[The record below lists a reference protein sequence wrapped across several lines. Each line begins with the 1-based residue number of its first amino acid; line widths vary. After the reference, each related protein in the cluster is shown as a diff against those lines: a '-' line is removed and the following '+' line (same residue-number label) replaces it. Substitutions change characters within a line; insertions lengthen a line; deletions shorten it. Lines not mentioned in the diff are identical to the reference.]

1 MNFKIKL
8 VYKILFVI
16 LSYNPGLYAQ
26 VPIPCRYID
35 SANFAKNK
43 ETLLTKFG
51 SNKFFIP
58 RFRLQCLIALSYY
71 PSLKD
76 VHIDFVFLN
85 ITTTMQCRPTIHS
98 IIQNLS
104 QKEYIIYIN
113 NSKDFEGVL
122 LENVPFNAQIGVI
135 GHELAHIID
144 YENKN
149 TIGVINRGL
158 DYLSDEKKKEYEQFI
173 DSLTIKNGLG
183 WQLYDWADFVLNK
196 SNASKEYKDFKRNT
210 YLTPEQIKSYIN
222 KDEVY
227 KNCR

>member
-1 MNFKIKL
+1 MTFKIKL
-8 VYKILFVI
+8 VCKILFVI
-16 LSYNPGLYAQ
+16 LVCTSGLNAQ

-35 SANFAKNK
+35 SASSVKIK
-43 ETLLTKFG
+43 ESLLSKFG
-51 SNKFFIP
+51 TNKFFIP
-58 RFRLQCLIALSYY
+58 QFRLQCLIALSYY

-76 VHIDFVFLN
+76 VHIDFVFSD

-98 IIQNLS
+98 IIQNLP

-113 NSKDFEGVL
+113 NNKNFEGVL

-144 YENKN
+144 YEDKN

-158 DYLSDEKKKEYEQFI
+158 DYLSDKKKKEYEQFI

-196 SNASKEYKDFKRNT
+196 SHASNEYKDFKRNT
-210 YLTPEQIKSYIN
+210 YLTPEKIKSYIFKEEIYN
-222 KDEVY
+222 
-227 KNCR
+227 NCR